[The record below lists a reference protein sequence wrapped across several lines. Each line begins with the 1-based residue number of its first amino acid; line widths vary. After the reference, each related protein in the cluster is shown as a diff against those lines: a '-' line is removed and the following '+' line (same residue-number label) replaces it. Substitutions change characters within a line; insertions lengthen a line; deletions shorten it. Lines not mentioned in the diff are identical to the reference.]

1 MIESGESTAVKWG
14 NKLGHII
21 LPFHI
26 AMHDDPL
33 EYVRTAK
40 KTVDRK
46 KSSLEALFTHVIGRV
61 IVRFFGLKVY
71 MHAHLRLSTVHL
83 TRPF

>member
-1 MIESGESTAVKWG
+1 MVEMIEAGKSKAVKWG
-14 NKLGHII
+14 NKLGYII

-46 KSSLEALFTHVIGRV
+46 KSSLEALFTH
-61 IVRFFGLKVY
+61 LLLCS
-71 MHAHLRLSTVHL
+71 AA
-83 TRPF
+83 